1 MIGSVSNYTSYTS
14 TSSTTTQNARSQQ
27 LQKELFA
34 KLDSNGDGAVDQ
46 DELKSA
52 LSQKSDDGLLVNL
65 SKQFGDLDSDASG
78 SLSAEEMT
86 AMAPPSPPPHDQ
98 APDTD
103 LADALISALDTDGDG
118 AISGDELSSG
128 LTSAG
133 SSADSNEIF
142 SALDKNKDGT
152 VSQDEL
158 TASLTPPP
166 PPPPQINSDELF
178 SQLDADGDGSVTAT
192 ELNSALQTSNN
203 STATTSTDTSA
214 ALLKVL
220 DSDSS
225 GGVSS
230 DELKAALQAGRERP
244 EEEQTASTQSTT
256 EALNRMIANL
266 SKQYSLEKTASV
278 GKYLNVAT

>member
-14 TSSTTTQNARSQQ
+14 TSSTQNARSQQ
-27 LQKELFA
+27 LQKQLFA

-86 AMAPPSPPPHDQ
+86 AMAPPPPPQDQ
-98 APDTD
+98 APNTD
-103 LADALISALDTDGDG
+103 LADALISALDADGDG
-118 AISGDELSSG
+118 AISSDELRNG

-133 SSADSNEIF
+133 SSADSNQIF
-142 SALDKNKDGT
+142 SALDKNKNGT

-166 PPPPQINSDELF
+166 PPPQQTSSDELF
-178 SQLDADGDGSVTAT
+178 SQLDADGDGSISET
-192 ELNSALQTSNN
+192 ELSSALQSSDSASTS
-203 STATTSTDTSA
+203 STDTSA

-230 DELKAALQAGRERP
+230 DELKAALQAGREHPP
-244 EEEQTASTQSTT
+244 EDQTTSTQTT
-256 EALNRMIANL
+256 SEALNRMIANL
-266 SKQYSLEKTASV
+266 SKQYSLDNAAPV